1 MKTTLRSLPYV
12 GTLCLM
18 LGACGSVTTRVEPA
32 VEAPAAT
39 PAPSIDPHYQPVID
53 RDATYIDSLRAAPAP
68 AEPQVIDGK
77 SEVGDRFELSA
88 DGYVNIGNGRYPPAS
103 DESLEAAIALGK
115 HVGAE
120 RVLIYRQDS
129 NAGAETRSLLA
140 AYYVKFR
147 LLFGATFR
155 DLTARERESLGLD
168 GGVRIGGVIGDSP
181 ASQANLLPDDLV
193 LSLNGTPIRGR
204 SQFQEL
210 LKNNAGKTI
219 TLRVL
224 RGTTRIP
231 RVVRLGELPPTAKS
245 E

>member
-1 MKTTLRSLPYV
+1 
-12 GTLCLM
+12 M

-88 DGYVNIGNGRYPPAS
+88 DGYVNIGNGRYPTAS

-129 NAGAETRSLLA
+129 NAGAEHA
-140 AYYVKFR
+140 
-147 LLFGATFR
+147 
-155 DLTARERESLGLD
+155 
-168 GGVRIGGVIGDSP
+168 P
-181 ASQANLLPDDLV
+181 CW
-193 LSLNGTPIRGR
+193 
-204 SQFQEL
+204 
-210 LKNNAGKTI
+210 
-219 TLRVL
+219 
-224 RGTTRIP
+224 
-231 RVVRLGELPPTAKS
+231 PPTT
-245 E
+245 